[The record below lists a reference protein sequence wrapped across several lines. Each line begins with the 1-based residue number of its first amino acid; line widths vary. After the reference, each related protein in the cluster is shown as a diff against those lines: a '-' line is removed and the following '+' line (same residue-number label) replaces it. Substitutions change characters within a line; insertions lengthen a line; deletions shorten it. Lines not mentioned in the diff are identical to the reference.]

1 MQINT
6 DFWGDPSTWST
17 TTGAELAAE
26 IKGINWNSPN
36 LQTYWSGGYS
46 ATGDNNYVWSAPPK
60 PEVTPI
66 AWGIGK
72 DSALAQP
79 QYMFMGY
86 SNPVNGSP
94 FVDANVT
101 EYTRDLRL
109 DKKTL
114 DFCPQRQSYGVSE
127 GFGWRNRVYPSA
139 NAISN
144 VNCQCG
150 GILTFNYQNIVLYP
164 MLKIA
169 RRVEHSNSYR
179 YGLQEYSQY
188 VTIDEFFTGG
198 TTRFPNP
205 AKNDYPLI
213 LAVVINSWYLGGQPV
228 YSGGQYVSGARSSI
242 VNNNISMRFNEP
254 CKGKDY
260 YKSVSYKYNNIVQ
273 QKTPEI
279 SDDYYTMYPAVMWN
293 SNLSGYYYNRLG
305 YEYTLIGYTEA
316 DDEEKAWT
324 LPKNS
329 SASNINYPVILQ
341 NGKYNIEAIQAYDGT
356 NYYNTGIVIAIWDTT
371 QTETTKDDILKD
383 VAYLG
388 FWFSEDAT
396 TAQRAL
402 TGAGCVDD
410 KMHIPIFDS
419 KGVTT
424 GEWKSGTA
432 AAQESNATWGDPFED
447 SPYIPSS
454 GGDDNDFGNLNNSV
468 YRGINF
474 YNLKMYALTETQ
486 LLTFLSTVNAMYTG
500 DNDTLQ
506 MDLDFKG
513 SNPNDYIIGLY
524 GYPFDIPN
532 LTSLVTIN
540 LGPVDTGVQC
550 RSVADNFYGELSF
563 GSMYIAPY
571 YNDFRDY
578 EPYTSIEL
586 YVPLCGT
593 VKLDPALYIGHTI
606 NLYYVFDPST
616 GNLSAKICRDNIVDK
631 ILDGAICVQI
641 PITSANMGDYQRS
654 IHQIKTQILKT
665 AIDAGRSML
674 PNSSFAM
681 SAMSDNIGGM
691 VASAPKNPISV
702 GIDVGLKAGE
712 IRYELT
718 HTQPHISTTGTADP
732 LNALNMDNHAFVF
745 IKRAKMLAGYDAETY
760 SHTVGNACLIQSKI
774 GDMSGFIKCSNVD
787 LSGIPATA
795 DEINA
800 IQTALQNGIYV

>member
-6 DFWGDPSTWST
+6 DFWGTPDTWINPNNPAVLEA
-17 TTGAELAAE
+17 GV
-26 IKGINWNSPN
+26 KFINWGDIS
-36 LQTYWSGGYS
+36 QSSFRTTWYGGYLK
-46 ATGDNNYVWSAPPK
+46 GEYDIVNPPR
-60 PEVTPI
+60 PDVTPT

-72 DSALAQP
+72 NSALANP
-79 QYMFMGY
+79 QYFFAGY
-86 SNPVNGSP
+86 DLNYSGGVYDNANPQ
-94 FVDANVT
+94 A
-101 EYTRDLRL
+101 YTRNVRL
-109 DKKTL
+109 ESKIL
-114 DFCPQRQSYGVSE
+114 DFCPQNGEYGMYTSNP
-127 GFGWRNRVYPSA
+127 WLLRCYPNLTNNPDPNYARN
-139 NAISN
+139 N
-144 VNCQCG
+144 
-150 GILTFNYQNIVLYP
+150 GILKFNYQNIIVVPCLE
-164 MLKIA
+164 IA
-169 RRVEHSNSYR
+169 RRVTPTSTLP
-179 YGLQEYSQY
+179 YGIEKYAQS
-188 VTIDEFFTGG
+188 VTISEYFDGG
-198 TTRFPNP
+198 TSRFPNP
-205 AKNDYPLI
+205 AKNDYPII
-213 LAVVINSWYLGGQPV
+213 LAVRVSSWYMGDQPTYDNGV
-228 YSGGQYVSGARSSI
+228 YTGNPRTQLIANTYM
-242 VNNNISMRFNEP
+242 SMRYNEALA
-254 CKGKDY
+254 GKEY
-260 YKSVSYKYNNIVQ
+260 YKRVRMLYNGQERVM
-273 QKTPEI
+273 TPTIQE
-279 SDDYYTMYPAVMWN
+279 DFYTLYPTVLWN
-293 SNLSGYYYNRLG
+293 SCISGYYYN
-305 YEYTLIGYTEA
+305 TIGYQLNMVANTEA
-316 DDEEKAWT
+316 TTDERAWAISAY
-324 LPKNS
+324 LP
-329 SASNINYPVILQ
+329 IVQQ
-341 NGKYNIEAIQAYDGT
+341 NGNYNVEAIQQHYND
-356 NYYNTGIVIAIWDTT
+356 YYGAGLRIVATW
-371 QTETTKDDILKD
+371 ENATKDEVMRD

-388 FWFSEDAT
+388 FWFADDNV
-396 TAQRAL
+396 TAERAL
-402 TGAGCVDD
+402 TGAGCVDE
-410 KMHIPIFDS
+410 KMHIPVFDA

-432 AAQESNATWGDPFED
+432 AAQEPNATWGDPFED
-447 SPYIPSS
+447 SPYIPSN
-454 GGDDNDFGNLNNSV
+454 GGDDDDFGNLNNSI
-468 YRGINF
+468 YRGVNF

-486 LLTFLSTVNAMYTG
+486 LLAFLSTVNAMYTG

-674 PNSSFAM
+674 PSSSFIM
-681 SAMSDNIGGM
+681 SAMSENVGGM
-691 VASAPKNPISV
+691 VSSAPKNPISV

-745 IKRAKMLAGYDAETY
+745 IKRAKMLQGYDADIY